1 MDIFKSISTKITE
14 FFKRHKTPD
23 PVDKNEILNLIDN
36 NMIAL
41 KIVIDTYD
49 SEASLFKF
57 IQTDLLSSTLK
68 EDAALSMYYTAY
80 QRGLNSVARQQENNG
95 VLKSLYAAAVLVMAD
110 HVQMR
115 DQFVV
120 LFNDGTDVGDI
131 TVEQMKLSHATLF
144 GFINLSN
151 LLTDWFCFWFG
162 SLYGQP
168 DLNHAARPPVYRG
181 NVIRDSTA
189 TVADFVNDVLLR
201 GTNRGIVTVVQNIR
215 KIGDVALYTDAAT
228 LDTYAN
234 INDYPGVSRFMA
246 SFNPILFIR
255 DALTILSNYFYKRNL
270 TMRDWILAKIMIL
283 RMDMQRMDP
292 QAPEYQRQQEIV
304 QRYSDK
310 LADFDKKIASY
321 EKV

>member
-1 MDIFKSISTKITE
+1 
-14 FFKRHKTPD
+14 
-23 PVDKNEILNLIDN
+23 
-36 NMIAL
+36 
-41 KIVIDTYD
+41 
-49 SEASLFKF
+49 
-57 IQTDLLSSTLK
+57 
-68 EDAALSMYYTAY
+68 
-80 QRGLNSVARQQENNG
+80 
-95 VLKSLYAAAVLVMAD
+95 
-110 HVQMR
+110 
-115 DQFVV
+115 
-120 LFNDGTDVGDI
+120 
-131 TVEQMKLSHATLF
+131 
-144 GFINLSN
+144 
-151 LLTDWFCFWFG
+151 
-162 SLYGQP
+162 
-168 DLNHAARPPVYRG
+168 
-181 NVIRDSTA
+181 
-189 TVADFVNDVLLR
+189 LR
-201 GTNRGIVTVVQNIR
+201 GTNRNIIMVVQNIR